1 MADKMTYIN
10 NQEQIIRLENVS
22 ICYQVPQEKIRTFK
36 EYAIRWLERKVQL
49 HKFWALKEITIEVKK
64 GEVMGII
71 GQNGAGK
78 STLLKLIA
86 RVIRPTT
93 GRVWVK
99 GKVSPLLELGA
110 GFHPELTGRENVY
123 LNGSMLGFSRE
134 EMRQRFDQIVKF
146 AELEEFID
154 APMRTYSSG
163 MWARLGFS
171 VATDVQPEILIID
184 EVLSVGD
191 EAFQRKCFQRIET
204 YQAKETSILL
214 VSHSMSLILQM
225 CQRAA
230 WLDHGQL
237 KAFGPVDEVV
247 RSYRE
252 SQPK

>member
-1 MADKMTYIN
+1 MAELMAYNDH
-10 NQEQIIRLENVS
+10 QEQIIRLDKVS
-22 ICYQVPQEKIRTFK
+22 ICYQVPRERIRTFK

-49 HKFWALKEITIEVKK
+49 QQFWALREVTIEVKK
-64 GEVMGII
+64 GEVMGIV

-123 LNGSMLGFSRE
+123 LNGAMLGFSRK
-134 EMRQRFDQIVKF
+134 EMSQRFDQIVKF
-146 AELEEFID
+146 SELEDFID

-163 MWARLGFS
+163 MWARLGFA

-191 EAFQRKCFQRIET
+191 EAFQRKCYQRIET
-204 YQAKETSILL
+204 FQAKGTSILL
-214 VSHSMSLILQM
+214 VSHNMALVLQM

-230 WLDHGQL
+230 WLDHGHL

-247 RSYRE
+247 QAYRE
-252 SQPK
+252 NQLN